1 MSQHNQEAL
10 KRVNFFVIGA
20 AKCGTTTLYTRLNA
34 HPEVFLS
41 PLKEPNYHSRA
52 DLDLARFSKAFK
64 ANTKLD
70 LTGYLAAPDPLPEMQ
85 VGFVR
90 EEKDYARLFSGAND
104 THRIVGECSTS
115 YLWSPSAP
123 AEVKAAHPEAKIVVS
138 LRDPVER
145 IYSHYLMARK
155 YGFVKGS
162 VVEAVKAD
170 LAHPDPSWG
179 RSELFVELSLYE
191 AQIARWRAHFPDHQ
205 LLVLEPGALRKDET
219 WHDLQTWLGLTPR
232 DLSDSAGSG
241 DANAAGLSRFEG
253 LNRFLTSSGL
263 KHVLGRM
270 VPSGLKRRVL
280 AWYYRSDAV
289 PDLTDEEREA
299 LTAMLNEVSA
309 ARQG

>member
-1 MSQHNQEAL
+1 MNTPGQDAL

-20 AKCGTTTLYTRLNA
+20 AKCGTTTLYARLNA

-41 PLKEPNYHSRA
+41 PLKEPNHYSRA
-52 DLDLARFSKAFK
+52 DLDPARFSKAFK
-64 ANTKLD
+64 TNTKLD
-70 LTGYLAAPDPLPEMQ
+70 LTDYLAQADPLPDMQ
-85 VGFVR
+85 VGFVQS
-90 EEKDYARLFSGAND
+90 EADYARLFSGATD
-104 THRIVGECSTS
+104 AHRVVGECSTS

-123 AEVKAAHPEAKIVVS
+123 EALHAAHPEAKIVVA

-145 IYSHYLMARK
+145 IFSHYLMARK

-191 AQIARWRAHFPDHQ
+191 AQIARWRAHFPDDQ

-241 DANAAGLSRFEG
+241 DANTAGLSRFEG
-253 LNRFLTSSGL
+253 LNRFLTASGL
-263 KHVLGRM
+263 KHVLARL
-270 VPSGLKRRVL
+270 VPSGLKQHIL
-280 AWYYRSDAV
+280 GWYYRSDAV
-289 PDLTDEEREA
+289 PALTDHERQA
-299 LTAMLNEVSA
+299 LAAILEEVSE
-309 ARQG
+309 Q

>member
-1 MSQHNQEAL
+1 MIEQDEPVL

-20 AKCGTTTLYTRLNA
+20 AKCGTTTLYARLKA

-52 DLDLARFSKAFK
+52 DIDPSRFSTAFK

-70 LTGYLAAPDPLPEMQ
+70 LTDYLAQPDPLPEMQ

-90 EEKDYARLFSGAND
+90 EEAHYARLFSGVSDA
-104 THRIVGECSTS
+104 HRVVGECSTS

-123 AEVKAAHPEAKIVVS
+123 AAVKAAHPDAKIVVS

-145 IYSHYLMARK
+145 VFSHYLMARK

-162 VVEAVKAD
+162 VVEAIQAD

-179 RSELFVELSLYE
+179 RSELFVELSLFE
-191 AQIARWRAHFPDHQ
+191 AQIARWRAHFPDNQ
-205 LLVLEPGALRKDET
+205 LMVLEPGALRKDET
-219 WHDLQTWLGLTPR
+219 WQELQEWLGLSIR
-232 DLSDSAGSG
+232 DLSDGSGSG
-241 DANAAGLSRFEG
+241 DANTAGLSRFEG

-263 KHVLGRM
+263 KHVLARM
-270 VPSGLKRRVL
+270 VPAGLKGRVL
-280 AWYYRSDAV
+280 GWYYRSDAV
-289 PDLTDEEREA
+289 PTLTNEEREA
-299 LTAMLNEVSA
+299 ITEILDEISA
-309 ARQG
+309 ARQN